1 MRPDDRIQLLILRAC
16 GACVCAGKRIGMHSR
31 TRSDRCA
38 TTLPSARTASSG
50 QKRPLP
56 SAATC
61 ISIDVSVSLAI
72 GVDSSRVH
80 DDCWVMLKAPAGHA
94 WRARRGM
101 RPFVRRCA
109 FLFWGASGAGDQCRD
124 TPTARAAIC
133 LSRRVWR
140 RRRLPGHAREIIRH
154 LWAIDC
160 LLSVEEAVWGMGL
173 SPTGSSL
180 FSDH

>member
-1 MRPDDRIQLLILRAC
+1 MPLPPRKARA
-16 GACVCAGKRIGMHSR
+16 HSR
-31 TRSDRCA
+31 ARCDRCA
-38 TTLPSARTASSG
+38 MTLPFARTASSG

-61 ISIDVSVSLAI
+61 ISIDVSVSLAL

-80 DDCWVMLKAPAGHA
+80 DDCWVMLKAPTGHA

-109 FLFWGASGAGDQCRD
+109 FLFWGAFGEGDQCCD
-124 TPTARAAIC
+124 TPTARAEIS

-140 RRRLPGHAREIIRH
+140 RRRVPGHAREIDRH

-160 LLSVEEAVWGMGL
+160 LLSVGGAGHGIESNRELLV
-173 SPTGSSL
+173 
-180 FSDH
+180 F